1 MEFVIKK
8 SSWYFIS
15 KTQIDVF
22 LYQELK
28 QISNE

>member
-22 LYQELK
+22 LCQEFK
-28 QISNE
+28 KKSNK

>member
-15 KTQIDVF
+15 KTQIDVLF
-22 LYQELK
+22 YQEFK
-28 QISNE
+28 ENIK